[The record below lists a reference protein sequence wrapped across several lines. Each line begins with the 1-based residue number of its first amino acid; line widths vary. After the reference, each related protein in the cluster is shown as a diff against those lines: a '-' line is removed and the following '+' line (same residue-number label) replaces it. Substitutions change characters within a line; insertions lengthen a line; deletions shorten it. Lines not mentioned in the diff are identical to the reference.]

1 MSKKRS
7 EQMTR
12 KQLTKILDSL
22 PKEMYPGDAG
32 IILASILLK
41 YGMVE
46 FTPHIISYTL
56 HILEENGA
64 TINSETGEIA
74 INRSSMH

>member
-1 MSKKRS
+1 
-7 EQMTR
+7 
-12 KQLTKILDSL
+12 
-22 PKEMYPGDAG
+22 MYPGDAG

-56 HILEENGA
+56 HLLEENGA